1 LIGDLGIDCDAVDA
15 PAYTCVED
23 DVEMLEKEYAAA
35 LACGL
40 PVSWEVPTELPFP
53 IAGAVMLADQ
63 LQIDPVKLCRGVV
76 TRLRALGT
84 SVFEG
89 VRVTGVHEDA
99 DSCVVEG
106 PGFAARCDVAV
117 IATHLP
123 IVDPALL
130 AGRTTPVRSYV
141 VACQGTA
148 DSPKGMYL
156 AADAGWSVR
165 SAGADRRTVLIGGEG
180 HSVLD
185 SVDSGPHLERLEA
198 WTRDR
203 FGMKVSHRWSAFDYR
218 SVDGLPF
225 VGALA
230 PGSERRYVAT
240 GFGKWGMSMSA
251 VAADVI
257 ADRIGGRTT
266 PATEL
271 FDATRLLETLSRAA
285 VKHNVKVSKRFIGD
299 RIRPS
304 HSDVQDANELQPGTG
319 VVVRRGTSWLALSRG
334 LDGSTHCVDAAC
346 THLGCIVAFNA
357 GEQTWDCPC
366 HGSRFTLEGQVLD
379 GPARDP
385 LESVVVEAQP

>member
-1 LIGDLGIDCDAVDA
+1 
-15 PAYTCVED
+15 
-23 DVEMLEKEYAAA
+23 MLEKEYAAA

-40 PVSWEVPTELPFP
+40 PVSWEAPTELPFP

-89 VRVTGVHEDA
+89 VMVTGVHEDP

-130 AGRTTPVRSYV
+130 AGRTTPMRSYV

-185 SVDSGPHLERLEA
+185 SVASGPHLERLEA

-203 FGMKVSHRWSAFDYR
+203 FGLKVSHRWSAFDYR
-218 SVDGLPF
+218 SVDGVPF